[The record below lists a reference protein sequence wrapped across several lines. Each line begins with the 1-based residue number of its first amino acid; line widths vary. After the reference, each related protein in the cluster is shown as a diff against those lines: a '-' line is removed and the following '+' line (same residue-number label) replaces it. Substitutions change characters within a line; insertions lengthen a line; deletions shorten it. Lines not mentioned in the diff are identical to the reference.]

1 MQRKINRIKEVKI
14 NKILLSF
21 VLFLACFFQ
30 TFYTEIYAEELELNS
45 EKYILYN
52 MNDNEVILSK
62 DENKKAY
69 IASLTK
75 IMTVLV
81 AIENIDDYDKKVTIT
96 YDMLKDIDWDVTVVG
111 FKTGEKVTYDDLLYG
126 AMISSG
132 ADAVNALAISIS
144 GSKSKFIEL
153 MNNKVKELN
162 LKNTHFANVVGLFDE
177 ENYSTAYD
185 VSQILIYALKN
196 EKFKEVFTPQ
206 DYTLT
211 NGKKITS
218 TIKHYNKTLNQD
230 ISFITGAKT
239 GFINQAGYCLATTA
253 TLNNVDYLL
262 VTLNAYNNSSA
273 HISDHVKIYNYFN
286 ENYGYKTI
294 VDNDD
299 VVVTLKTK
307 YAKEKEI
314 GIHANVKLQEY
325 LKNDFD
331 KSKIKYDYKGL
342 NEISYFTKK
351 GTNLGK
357 ITINYEDKKLN
368 EFDLIYEETLK
379 FSILSFLWIK
389 KWYVIITILVLLLF
403 LRAYKVSRA
412 RKRRKRKRIVKT
424 QNS

>member
-1 MQRKINRIKEVKI
+1 MQRKINRI
-14 NKILLSF
+14 LLNF
-21 VLFLACFFQ
+21 VLFLLCFFQ
-30 TFYTEIYAEELELNS
+30 MFYTEIYAEELELNS

-239 GFINQAGYCLATTA
+239 GFINAAGYCLATTA

-294 VDNDD
+294 VDNND

-403 LRAYKVSRA
+403 LRAYKVSKA
-412 RKRRKRKRIVKT
+412 RKRRKRKRIA
-424 QNS
+424 

>member
-14 NKILLSF
+14 NLNKILLSF

-96 YDMLKDIDWDVTVVG
+96 YDMLRDIDWDVTVVG

-239 GFINQAGYCLATTA
+239 GFINAAGYCLATTA

-403 LRAYKVSRA
+403 LRAYKVSKA
-412 RKRRKRKRIVKT
+412 RKRRKRKRIA
-424 QNS
+424 

>member
-1 MQRKINRIKEVKI
+1 MQKKI
-14 NKILLSF
+14 NKILFGLII
-21 VLFLACFFQ
+21 FLQVFFQ
-30 TFYTEIYAEELELNS
+30 IVHADEINLNLNS

-52 MNDNEVILSK
+52 MNENEVLLKK

-96 YDMLKDIDWDVTVVG
+96 NDMLKDIDWDVAVVG

-239 GFINQAGYCLATTA
+239 GYISAAGYCLASTA
-253 TLNNVDYLL
+253 TLDNVDYLL

-273 HISDHVKIYNYFN
+273 HIQDHVKVYNYFN
-286 ENYGYKTI
+286 NNYGYKTI
-294 VDNDD
+294 VDKDD
-299 VVVTLKTK
+299 IVVSLKTK

-314 GIHANVKLQEY
+314 GIHANVKLEEY

-331 KSKIKYDYKGL
+331 KSKVKYDYKGL
-342 NEISYFTKK
+342 NEISYFIKK

-379 FSILSFLWIK
+379 FSLLSFLWIN
-389 KWYVIITILVLLLF
+389 KWYILIIVLISLLF
-403 LRAYKVSRA
+403 IRAYNVK
-412 RKRRKRKRIVKT
+412 KRRRRRKKRIVRV